1 MVSRLNFLFI
11 IINLKVNYTKLVIN
25 SKPHKSLNNYETK
38 NDYEDSNFVFQRT
51 QIKIIVV

>member
-11 IINLKVNYTKLVIN
+11 IINLKVNYTNLVIN